1 MFNNKYH
8 LINMIAQYV
17 TDFTKTATFSHSLA
31 VKHCFK
37 NWKLLNFK
45 NEQYNLHYCLKF
57 RVQLGFFV
65 SVFEISILCSLK
77 LAAH

>member
-17 TDFTKTATFSHSLA
+17 TDFTKTAT
-31 VKHCFK
+31 
-37 NWKLLNFK
+37 
-45 NEQYNLHYCLKF
+45 
-57 RVQLGFFV
+57 LGFFV
-65 SVFEISILCSLK
+65 SVFEISLLCSLK

>member
-8 LINMIAQYV
+8 LINMIAKYV
-17 TDFTKTATFSHSLA
+17 TDFTKTATLSFTCCEVLL
-31 VKHCFK
+31 
-37 NWKLLNFK
+37 KLLNFK

-65 SVFEISILCSLK
+65 SVFEISLLCSLK